1 MRSKLGSNGSWA
13 GRCEAKK
20 WTAPAL
26 ALKAFGGLRLAETV
40 DERER
45 EKETGPE
52 AGPYEMRRK
61 NVTFRVD
68 ANERARLDD
77 QAGRLDITLS
87 ELIRQKLGLS

>member
-1 MRSKLGSNGSWA
+1 MRGK
-13 GRCEAKK
+13 EKK
-20 WTAPAL
+20 RP
-26 ALKAFGGLRLAETV
+26 
-40 DERER
+40 
-45 EKETGPE
+45 GPKPR
-52 AGPYEMRRK
+52 PYEMRRK